1 MATAINKAEASKQRH
16 SLQLYQSFSL
26 LSGHHDNTNALKSQ
40 SKDQKY
46 ESYSGKFK
54 ASLKSY
60 SSGICSEPK

>member
-1 MATAINKAEASKQRH
+1 MATAINKAEALKRRH
-16 SLQLYQSFSL
+16 SLQFYQSFSL

-40 SKDQKY
+40 SKEQNY

-60 SSGICSEPK
+60 SSSVCSGPK

>member
-46 ESYSGKFK
+46 ESYS
-54 ASLKSY
+54 ASLKPY
-60 SSGICSEPK
+60 SSGVCSEPK